1 MSKNPESV
9 LVDKI
14 IKALREQDKSYWVK
28 IHGGMY
34 QAVGLPDIVG
44 CYNGRFV
51 AIEVKIPGKE
61 KTLTERQK
69 LILKRIKKAGG
80 YAIMATTKEEALDLC
95 TTIE

>member
-9 LVDKI
+9 LVEKI
-14 IKALREQDKSYWVK
+14 VKALREQDKSYWVK

-34 QAVGLPDIVG
+34 QAIGLPDIVG
-44 CYNGRFV
+44 CYKGRFV

-61 KTLTERQK
+61 NTLTERQK

-80 YAIMATTKEEALDLC
+80 RSGMATTIEEALDLC
-95 TTIE
+95 GSIK